1 MTEIIN
7 TCKRLEE
14 IIKLKIN
21 IQAIILGTIHTCKP
35 KSIACDKEYNCYK
48 DIIEN
53 IKPDFVLA
61 EDINIILDVIESIGY
76 ICILD
81 KDNNDISDDW
91 HSYVD
96 DMGIESEIIIKK
108 RDFCFKLI
116 LCDLSD
122 KEKNDVKEKL
132 LNELPKELTK
142 YRIDFEQFCGEH
154 SELNLKRL
162 FYNEREKRIG
172 ENVIKYLD
180 RKSIIVLIG
189 HEHAGECSNI
199 HNILKE
205 INYIALWRNNK
216 YCRNCGQKIAE
227 NNENENC
234 DYCGNVLYNFII
246 NNSKI

>member
-1 MTEIIN
+1 MTEILN

-14 IIKLKIN
+14 IIKSKIN

-35 KSIACDKEYNCYK
+35 KSNVCDKEYNCYK
-48 DIIEN
+48 EIIEN
-53 IKPDFVLA
+53 IKPDFVLVEA
-61 EDINIILDVIESIGY
+61 TKIIEDIIKNIEHT
-76 ICILD
+76 CILD
-81 KDNNDISDDW
+81 KDNNDISKNW
-91 HSYVD
+91 HSYVV

-122 KEKNDVKEKL
+122 KEKNDVQKNL
-132 LNELPKELTK
+132 LNRLPEELTK
-142 YRIDFEQFCGEH
+142 CEYDFDAFYENH
-154 SELNLKRL
+154 PELNLKRL
-162 FYNEREKRIG
+162 FYNEREKRMG

-199 HNILKE
+199 HNILKD

-216 YCRNCGQKIAE
+216 YCGNCGQKIAE

-246 NNSKI
+246 NNSK